1 MALKFYARR
10 IMLRVGSCNP
20 EKETPLAG
28 SSLCDSD
35 AAVES
40 AELMSAASAAAAA
53 SLLKA
58 SAVRVVLKGGA
69 VEVYASAVP
78 AYLVMRR
85 YPAGLCLARPDV
97 FARPHE
103 SVVCPT
109 ERLLPGQKF
118 YLVPASTISK
128 LRRRIPRNI
137 NNSSSSS
144 GCSSGGDSSSSSG
157 GNLDIVEGRAK
168 AMVAAAERES
178 EKEEEEEEGYV
189 CMAKD
194 FYEEREKW
202 VKCFRKKLARGGG
215 GGGSGELQKSK
226 RKKNPFTPPP
236 PVRKRE
242 AASRH
247 HRKRMLGGWKP
258 SLPSVQ
264 EVSPELVI
272 S

>member
-1 MALKFYARR
+1 
-10 IMLRVGSCNP
+10 MLRVGYCNP
-20 EKETPLAG
+20 AEGERKNRTPLAG
-28 SSLCDSD
+28 SNLRDYD

-40 AELMSAASAAAAA
+40 VELMSAVSAAAAA

-78 AYLVMRR
+78 AYLVMQR

-137 NNSSSSS
+137 NNKSSSSS
-144 GCSSGGDSSSSSG
+144 SSDGSSSSSG
-157 GNLDIVEGRAK
+157 GNLDVVEGRAK
-168 AMVAAAERES
+168 AMVAAERER
-178 EKEEEEEEGYV
+178 EGEEEEEEECV

-194 FYEEREKW
+194 FYEEKEKW

-215 GGGSGELQKSK
+215 GGGGELQKSK
-226 RKKNPFTPPP
+226 KKKKKKPFTPPP
-236 PVRKRE
+236 VRKGE
-242 AASRH
+242 VVSRQ

-258 SLPSVQ
+258 SLPPVQ

-272 S
+272 R